1 MQDCIKINDEKI
13 YQPDRGLGYDF
24 AVTYTEDSERTQNGI
39 GHFTPL
45 FTVERLSYTAT
56 NIPQPEATK
65 ILKAIDSGRSFKLHY
80 FSLHYG
86 EWRDGT
92 FYVGQGEMEIGSLE
106 DENRYLSSLSF
117 DMTGVNPI

>member
-1 MQDCIKINDEKI
+1 MQERIEINDIAI
-13 YQPDRGLGYDF
+13 YQPDSGLGYSF
-24 AVTYTEDSERTQNGI
+24 ATTYTEDSERAQNGK

-45 FTVERLSYTAT
+45 FTVEMLNYTAT

-65 ILKAIDSGRSFKLHY
+65 ILKMVDSGKNFKLHY
-80 FSLHYG
+80 FSLHHG
-86 EWRDGT
+86 KWMDGT
-92 FYVGQGEMEIGSLE
+92 FYVGKGDMEIGSLQ